1 MRVLL
6 QRVTEASV
14 TVDGAVIGKI
24 AHGLLLFLGVAEG
37 DSINDVDYL
46 AEKCRKLRIFC
57 DSSDKMNLSVE
68 DVAGSILCV
77 SQFTLAADT
86 AKGLRPSFST
96 AMQPDKA
103 EKLYERFINQLK
115 VSGIKVETGSFG
127 ADMKVA
133 LLNDGPVTFLL
144 ESSGR

>member
-24 AHGLLLFLGVAEG
+24 AHGLLLFLGVAGG

>member
-1 MRVLL
+1 MRALL

-14 TVDGAVIGKI
+14 RVNGEVIGSI
-24 AHGLLLFLGVAEG
+24 ESGLLVFVGVALG
-37 DSINDVDYL
+37 DTVNDVDHL
-46 AEKCRKLRIFC
+46 VEKCRKLRIFT
-57 DSSDKMNLSVE
+57 DENDKMNLSVE
-68 DVAGSILCV
+68 DIGGAVLCV

-96 AMQPDKA
+96 AMPPEKA
-103 EKLYERFINQLK
+103 EKLYDRF
-115 VSGIKVETGSFG
+115 VSRLREAGIKVETGSFG
-127 ADMKVA
+127 ADMKVS

>member
-37 DSINDVDYL
+37 DIINDVDYL

-103 EKLYERFINQLK
+103 EKLYERF
-115 VSGIKVETGSFG
+115 VSRLREAGIKVETGSFG